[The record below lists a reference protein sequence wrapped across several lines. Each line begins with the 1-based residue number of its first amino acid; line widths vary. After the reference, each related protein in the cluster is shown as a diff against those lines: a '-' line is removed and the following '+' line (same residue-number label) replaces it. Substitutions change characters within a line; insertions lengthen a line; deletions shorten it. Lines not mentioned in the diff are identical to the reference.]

1 VEMNTPMSGQKT
13 GKDYH
18 HYQQQQQQ

>member
-18 HYQQQQQQ
+18 HYQQQQQ